1 MKLTKFAAMFFG
13 ILILVGCGTEP
24 EIDNSYP
31 LPEVGDS
38 GSGLLQE
45 TEASGSDW
53 YRVYFTEPDS
63 PASSTLRGGPDAH
76 LAEAI
81 HQARLSVDIA
91 MHSLDL
97 WSLRD
102 ALLAAHRRG
111 IAVRVVIES
120 EGLDSAEVQELQENG
135 IQVVDDRH
143 EGLMHNKFAVID
155 RLEVWSGS
163 MNIMTG

>member
-13 ILILVGCGTEP
+13 ILILVGCGTDP

-81 HQARLSVDIA
+81 HKGAPERG
-91 MHSLDL
+91 
-97 WSLRD
+97 
-102 ALLAAHRRG
+102 HRHAQPG
-111 IAVRVVIES
+111 FVEPAGCPAGCPPPGNCS
-120 EGLDSAEVQELQENG
+120 
-135 IQVVDDRH
+135 
-143 EGLMHNKFAVID
+143 
-155 RLEVWSGS
+155 
-163 MNIMTG
+163 